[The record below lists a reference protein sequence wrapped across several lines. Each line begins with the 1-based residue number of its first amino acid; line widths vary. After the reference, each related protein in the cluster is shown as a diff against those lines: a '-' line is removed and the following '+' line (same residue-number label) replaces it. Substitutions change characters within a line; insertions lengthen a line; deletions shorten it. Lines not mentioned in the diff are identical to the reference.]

1 MDPDAG
7 SYSEDGLGLVT
18 DVRFSSMSD
27 ELEIV
32 TTVSSEAEAELVR
45 ERLLAADIHAISQ
58 RTIGGPEWGYS
69 GARDVFV
76 SARDLDR
83 AREVLKADEGS
94 FSDEELGRLSEE
106 AGQEPDGR

>member
-1 MDPDAG
+1 MPRSNSRG
-7 SYSEDGLGLVT
+7 GRNNNPSGRNQYSSDWGVT
-18 DVRFSSMSD
+18 
-27 ELEIV
+27 
-32 TTVSSEAEAELVR
+32 ELVR

-76 SARDLDR
+76 SARDLGR

-94 FSDEELGRLSEE
+94 FSDEELGRVSEE

>member
-1 MDPDAG
+1 
-7 SYSEDGLGLVT
+7 
-18 DVRFSSMSD
+18 MSD
-27 ELEIV
+27 KLEIV
-32 TTVSSEAEAELVR
+32 TTVNSEAEAELVR

-83 AREVLKADEGS
+83 ACEVLKADESNPFSIYDKLARVGS
-94 FSDEELGRLSEE
+94 ADTDHEHDVDVSVDVEESPALLFGISR
-106 AGQEPDGR
+106 